1 MISIGIPT
9 YNQADTLGATIESF
23 INQSVKPL
31 EIVVSENW
39 CTDHTQE
46 VLKDFE
52 GKIKVVRPERHL
64 SMMENWNFLVSQL
77 QGDWFSL
84 MSSDDL
90 ALPNFVEDIL
100 AGINEHA
107 DAVLIR
113 GPHETI
119 DAEGAVISIRG
130 SQFAARKRAFP
141 SNFYEQIRGTKTSF
155 AAFSVKK
162 SSFTSVGGFD
172 ESFIYAGDYALW
184 LKLSPLGSF
193 VTLPKRI
200 SQYRS
205 DYRPG
210 ITTARMRAFIADKA
224 RLRLEVI
231 PSIRNDFT
239 TKCMNAATTSKSLRW
254 ILNNSDEKE
263 NEFKEVIAQLKK
275 IEGNLVERLIG
286 DLLNKLYRIR
296 TMK

>member
-64 SMMENWNFLVSQL
+64 SMMENWNFLVSHL

-119 DAEGAVISIRG
+119 DAEGTVISIRG
-130 SQFAARKRAFP
+130 SQFAARKRVFP

-231 PSIRNDFT
+231 PSIRNDFA

-263 NEFKEVIAQLKK
+263 NEFNEVIVRLKK
-275 IEGNLVERLIG
+275 IEGNLVERFIG